1 MPDSTVTPETT
12 GSSLLFTLIQ
22 TGAQPSYVSR
32 LSAGRSLRSIVMLFA
47 FLSALYSL
55 FSYIGNFRSISI
67 DRGQNESKLATFSL
81 VLGILYI
88 TVFAFEAFGIA
99 ATITQ
104 RHQLVHIYAM
114 LSFATVLIATGGGLL
129 DVIVHFTMK
138 NDIINECTNLVTG
151 DDVVFYPFGFFG
163 PVSHSVIDSADA
175 KSWCESEWDHDS
187 WADIVELLILIFL
200 SVMFSM
206 FSYAYYRQ
214 LLDPTSAANVVRT
227 PNRAPPS
234 GFPSHYNPAYNASV
248 PSLGYQYGPYGQ
260 QPYGQFAPP
269 PGPPPAMDDDGK
281 LPGYTGGPGY
291 GYGVDDKAK
300 ENPFADFDEPVHKAS
315 GSQEEHDVTSRPAPG
330 GRDTFA

>member
-1 MPDSTVTPETT
+1 MFNSRPPPT
-12 GSSLLFTLIQ
+12 GVQSAAFDNTLVSDDLFTLIQ

-32 LSAGRSLRSIVMLFA
+32 LSAGRSLRSIVML
-47 FLSALYSL
+47 LPYIPYSL
-55 FSYIGNFRSISI
+55 LRAIGNFRSISI

-99 ATITQ
+99 ATIT
-104 RHQLVHIYAM
+104 AM
-114 LSFATVLIATGGGLL
+114 LIATGGGLL

-269 PGPPPAMDDDGK
+269 PGPPPAMDDADGK

>member
-1 MPDSTVTPETT
+1 MFNSRPPP
-12 GSSLLFTLIQ
+12 

-55 FSYIGNFRSISI
+55 FSY
-67 DRGQNESKLATFSL
+67 NESKLATFSL